1 MVFCLENSLFIIS
14 CSIIIFTVNGNYTQW
29 TDWSTCSHSC
39 GPGFMLRS
47 RTCTNPSP
55 SNGGLDCTRLGRPV
69 QSTQCY
75 LVDCPGIATQLGP
88 VIQFSLFSCSFYLL
102 SCSLPCR
109 CSIAYSTMN
118 FTAGLV
124 LAVPQLHYL
133 QTIWDVLFRS
143 LNSRTL
149 LIAFRTKNSDVL
161 LKHNLIKFTP
171 IRHEL
176 YRNNICENDSFT
188 VLSMFYR
195 YTDEK
200 ITH

>member
-75 LVDCPGIATQLGP
+75 LVDCPGDAGYT
-88 VIQFSLFSCSFYLL
+88 VIILF
-102 SCSLPCR
+102 
-109 CSIAYSTMN
+109 
-118 FTAGLV
+118 
-124 LAVPQLHYL
+124 
-133 QTIWDVLFRS
+133 VLFLSFIVFSALS
-143 LNSRTL
+143 LQHRLLHDEIYCWSRFSFSPVAL
-149 LIAFRTKNSDVL
+149 LANNLGRFISDA
-161 LKHNLIKFTP
+161 
-171 IRHEL
+171 
-176 YRNNICENDSFT
+176 
-188 VLSMFYR
+188 
-195 YTDEK
+195 
-200 ITH
+200 